1 VKVLLDENLDPRL
14 RKLLCDHDCTTAVY
28 AGWAGL
34 KNGALL
40 ATAEAAGFQVFLT
53 GDRKIPH
60 EQNMDGR
67 QIAIVV
73 LTAHQLSIIST
84 YMAAISKAINAVR
97 PGTIAV
103 VECGEFQR

>member
-1 VKVLLDENLDPRL
+1 MKVLLDENLDPRL
-14 RKLLCDHDCTTAVY
+14 RTLLGDHDCTTAVY

-40 ATAEAAGFQVFLT
+40 ATAEGAGFQVLLT

-60 EQNMDGR
+60 EQNMEGR

-73 LTAHQLSIIST
+73 LSAHQLSIIQDHIAEIST
-84 YMAAISKAINAVR
+84 AIDVVK
-97 PGTIAV
+97 PGEIDTV
-103 VECGEFQR
+103 DCGEFRR

>member
-1 VKVLLDENLDPRL
+1 MKVLLDENLDPRF
-14 RKLLCDHDCTTAVY
+14 RILLADHECTTTVY

-34 KNGALL
+34 KNGTLL

-73 LTAHQLSIIST
+73 LSAHHLSIIKDHIAEIST
-84 YMAAISKAINAVR
+84 AINVVK
-97 PGTIAV
+97 PGEIVTV
-103 VECGEFQR
+103 DCGQFRR